1 MCQAM
6 YLILTA
12 TLYGPDFNVL
22 SKETTIKDIE
32 NEGREGT
39 I

>member
-6 YLILTA
+6 YLLLTA

-22 SKETTIKDIE
+22 SKETIKDIE